1 MKINSENLYSIT
13 EISSNFSKLAR
24 HADENGY
31 AGVIKNSFLYP
42 LAFWQIE
49 RRRNYKRW
57 RYRRNSSKT
66 NKKDK
71 RRIQY
76 PIKIRPRLIFST

>member
-31 AGVIKNSFLYP
+31 AGVTKNSKLSYILLPFDKLKEEEITKDED
-42 LAFWQIE
+42 IE
-49 RRRNYKRW
+49 E
-57 RYRRNSSKT
+57 
-66 NKKDK
+66 
-71 RRIQY
+71 IAQ
-76 PIKIRPRLIFST
+76 RLIKKIKDEYNIQLKLDLD

>member
-31 AGVIKNSFLYP
+31 AGVIKNSKLSYILLPFDKLKEEKITKDED
-42 LAFWQIE
+42 IE
-49 RRRNYKRW
+49 E
-57 RYRRNSSKT
+57 
-66 NKKDK
+66 
-71 RRIQY
+71 IAQ
-76 PIKIRPRLIFST
+76 RLIRKIKDEYNIQLKLDLD

>member
-31 AGVIKNSFLYP
+31 ARVIKNSKLSYILLPFDKLKEEEITKDED
-42 LAFWQIE
+42 IE
-49 RRRNYKRW
+49 E
-57 RYRRNSSKT
+57 
-66 NKKDK
+66 
-71 RRIQY
+71 IAQ
-76 PIKIRPRLIFST
+76 RLIKKIKDEYNIQLKLDLD